1 MEDQEEHNEVSV
13 TTPCEGCMFIV
24 IVILL
29 SIIAC
34 LYWGKWGQGLGT
46 GAQVS
51 EKEEPTTQPTDV
63 VINEVPQLNWPKE
76 AIEKKIFAYG
86 KAKIDQHEYLLITYS
101 GGWGGF
107 QAIHSE
113 SCPCKRGLP
122 QTLIAEENK

>member
-1 MEDQEEHNEVSV
+1 MEDQEEHNEVTAS
-13 TTPCEGCMFIV
+13 PCEGCMFIV

-34 LYWGKWGQGLGT
+34 LYWGKWGQGT

-51 EKEEPTTQPTDV
+51 EKGESTNQPTEI
-63 VINEVPQLNWPKE
+63 VINEVPQFNWSKE
-76 AIEKKIFAYG
+76 AVERRIFAYR
-86 KAKIDQHEYLLITYS
+86 KAKIEQHEYLLITYS

-113 SCPCKRGLP
+113 NCPCKRGLS